1 MILEKYFLL
10 FLIMA
15 QLVSVQSWAE
25 PDHISSIMQIKK
37 QVEQIQVAATNQHL
51 LPSSVGRAPHCP
63 IEGQSFRG
71 IADQMALISS
81 SLVDGKCYEKHSKEI
96 GEINRLSRKLAEE
109 ALDIS
114 PSENGSFVDS
124 EKGIQIQI
132 TNQQTQSVQN
142 TNSILGGLFEISK
155 DKDCIESMKKSG
167 KLASIA
173 EVLTRFG
180 TLGMF
185 YPSTLGTLGGA
196 MLIGTGASL
205 LILDNLITPEFR
217 WNYQQD
223 RKDFLALTCAFYNL
237 RTELHQFDFFDSSVS
252 DIERKMGK
260 IDGLLSEL
268 QDQKKNVVRKYS
280 EWKSYYHSQLNEFC
294 ESKSSRGGGEK
305 SHLALYFLVREG
317 LDKLRSYGAQG
328 RSVSDR
334 FELRNYFLN
343 RKEKL
348 FLAMKQL
355 DLIPVHSDRVIQEV
369 NGLIDLSTDEVLM
382 MSHAK
387 WVGRMLGI
395 RDSLEQLSQY
405 NFIDTASTLD
415 EFEKTKYEMAV
426 SFHEA
431 DQQANEIYT
440 LTQDQIQDLIVLLEQ
455 KQKNLVRKRRQSESL
470 AGWVD
475 GSQSE
480 YDIYRELGVI
490 KQTVLGKKGWSLID
504 FLLRDSRKK
513 LSQFSGQIPHWIS
526 LSAQESER
534 KWSCREAHDLVRKL
548 NHSQSGINL
557 AQNFLSA
564 NDDLWSDYDSM
575 FRKVYG
581 IPIGFNYAYYL
592 YSAAKSSEIARAVIQ
607 FGSISSLD
615 LSNALRE
622 IRTYSSFFSENFG
635 ILMVDLHQA
644 SVAYRSRIE
653 SFIEE
658 KCDAHAMDAL

>member
-268 QDQKKNVVRKYS
+268 QDQKKNVARKYS
-280 EWKSYYHSQLNEFC
+280 DWKSYYHFQLNEFC

-490 KQTVLGKKGWSLID
+490 KQTVLGKKG
-504 FLLRDSRKK
+504 
-513 LSQFSGQIPHWIS
+513 
-526 LSAQESER
+526 
-534 KWSCREAHDLVRKL
+534 
-548 NHSQSGINL
+548 
-557 AQNFLSA
+557 
-564 NDDLWSDYDSM
+564 
-575 FRKVYG
+575 
-581 IPIGFNYAYYL
+581 
-592 YSAAKSSEIARAVIQ
+592 
-607 FGSISSLD
+607 
-615 LSNALRE
+615 
-622 IRTYSSFFSENFG
+622 
-635 ILMVDLHQA
+635 
-644 SVAYRSRIE
+644 
-653 SFIEE
+653 
-658 KCDAHAMDAL
+658 

>member
-109 ALDIS
+109 ELDIS

-268 QDQKKNVVRKYS
+268 QDQKKNVARKYS

>member
-205 LILDNLITPEFR
+205 LILDNLITPEFK

-252 DIERKMGK
+252 DIERKIGK

-268 QDQKKNVVRKYS
+268 QDQKKNVARKYS

-548 NHSQSGINL
+548 NHSQSGLNL

>member
-205 LILDNLITPEFR
+205 LILDNLITPEFK

-252 DIERKMGK
+252 DIERKIGK

-268 QDQKKNVVRKYS
+268 QDQKKNVARKYS

>member
-109 ALDIS
+109 ELDIS

-252 DIERKMGK
+252 DIERKIGK
-260 IDGLLSEL
+260 IDELLSEL
-268 QDQKKNVVRKYS
+268 QDQKKNVARKYS

>member
-1 MILEKYFLL
+1 
-10 FLIMA
+10 
-15 QLVSVQSWAE
+15 
-25 PDHISSIMQIKK
+25 
-37 QVEQIQVAATNQHL
+37 
-51 LPSSVGRAPHCP
+51 
-63 IEGQSFRG
+63 
-71 IADQMALISS
+71 
-81 SLVDGKCYEKHSKEI
+81 
-96 GEINRLSRKLAEE
+96 
-109 ALDIS
+109 
-114 PSENGSFVDS
+114 
-124 EKGIQIQI
+124 
-132 TNQQTQSVQN
+132 
-142 TNSILGGLFEISK
+142 
-155 DKDCIESMKKSG
+155 
-167 KLASIA
+167 
-173 EVLTRFG
+173 
-180 TLGMF
+180 
-185 YPSTLGTLGGA
+185 
-196 MLIGTGASL
+196 
-205 LILDNLITPEFR
+205 
-217 WNYQQD
+217 
-223 RKDFLALTCAFYNL
+223 
-237 RTELHQFDFFDSSVS
+237 
-252 DIERKMGK
+252 
-260 IDGLLSEL
+260 
-268 QDQKKNVVRKYS
+268 
-280 EWKSYYHSQLNEFC
+280 
-294 ESKSSRGGGEK
+294 
-305 SHLALYFLVREG
+305 
-317 LDKLRSYGAQG
+317 
-328 RSVSDR
+328 
-334 FELRNYFLN
+334 
-343 RKEKL
+343 
-348 FLAMKQL
+348 
-355 DLIPVHSDRVIQEV
+355 
-369 NGLIDLSTDEVLM
+369 
-382 MSHAK
+382 
-387 WVGRMLGI
+387 
-395 RDSLEQLSQY
+395 
-405 NFIDTASTLD
+405 
-415 EFEKTKYEMAV
+415 MAV

-615 LSNALRE
+615 LSNALRD

>member
-109 ALDIS
+109 ELDIS

-294 ESKSSRGGGEK
+294 ESKLSRGGGEK

-415 EFEKTKYEMAV
+415 EFEKTKYEMTV

-592 YSAAKSSEIARAVIQ
+592 YSAAKSSEIARGVIQ

-615 LSNALRE
+615 LSNALRD

>member
-268 QDQKKNVVRKYS
+268 QDQKKNVARKYS

>member
-252 DIERKMGK
+252 DIERKIGK
-260 IDGLLSEL
+260 IDELLSEL
-268 QDQKKNVVRKYS
+268 QDQKKNVARKYS

>member
-109 ALDIS
+109 ELDIS

-252 DIERKMGK
+252 DIERKIGK
-260 IDGLLSEL
+260 IDELLSEL

-294 ESKSSRGGGEK
+294 ESKLSRGGGEK

>member
-1 MILEKYFLL
+1 MILKKYFLL

-15 QLVSVQSWAE
+15 HLVSVQSWAE
-25 PDHISSIMQIKK
+25 SNHISSIMQIKK

-51 LPSSVGRAPHCP
+51 LPSSIGRAPHCP
-63 IEGQSFRG
+63 IEGQSFRA

-252 DIERKMGK
+252 DIEKKIGK

-268 QDQKKNVVRKYS
+268 QDQKKNVARKYS
-280 EWKSYYHSQLNEFC
+280 EWKSYYQSQLNEFC
-294 ESKSSRGGGEK
+294 ESRSSRVGGEDN
-305 SHLALYFLVREG
+305 HLALYFLVREG

-348 FLAMKQL
+348 FMAMKL
-355 DLIPVHSDRVIQEV
+355 IDLIPVHSDRVIQEV
-369 NGLIDLSTDEVLM
+369 SGLIDLSTDEVLM

-405 NFIDTASTLD
+405 NFTDTASALD
-415 EFEKTKYEMAV
+415 EFEKTKYEMTV

-431 DQQANEIYT
+431 DQQANHIYT
-440 LTQDQIQDLIVLLEQ
+440 LTQNQIQDLIVLLEQ
-455 KQKNLVRKRRQSESL
+455 KQKNLVRKKRQSESL

-526 LSAQESER
+526 LSTQESER

-548 NHSQSGINL
+548 NHSQSGLNL

-581 IPIGFNYAYYL
+581 IPIGFNYSYYL
-592 YSAAKSSEIARAVIQ
+592 FSAAKSSEIARGVIQ
-607 FGSISSLD
+607 LGSVSSLD
-615 LSNALRE
+615 LSNALRD
-622 IRTYSSFFSENFG
+622 IRTYSSVFSENFG
-635 ILMVDLHQA
+635 ILLLDLHQA
-644 SVAYRSRIE
+644 SIAYRSRLD

-658 KCDAHAMDAL
+658 KCDAQAIDAL

>member
-205 LILDNLITPEFR
+205 LILDNLITPEFK

-252 DIERKMGK
+252 DIERKIGK
-260 IDGLLSEL
+260 IDELLSEL
-268 QDQKKNVVRKYS
+268 QDQKKNVARKYS